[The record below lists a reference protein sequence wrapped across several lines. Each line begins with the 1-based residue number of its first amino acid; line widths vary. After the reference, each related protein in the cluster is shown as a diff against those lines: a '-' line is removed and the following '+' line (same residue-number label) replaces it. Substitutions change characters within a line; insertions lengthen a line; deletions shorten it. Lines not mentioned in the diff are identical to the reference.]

1 MRQKTNVTK
10 DLARKEGE
18 SIAFAPIVW
27 KVEEKTFNDCW
38 RVELPYTYSLY
49 EKKEDAEAY
58 IAYLKRERPIFGE
71 RASLIA
77 QIFDYEYKGA
87 IVTAIRFN

>member
-10 DLARKEGE
+10 DLARKEDE
-18 SIAFAPIVW
+18 PITFAPIVW
-27 KVEEKTFNDCW
+27 KVEEKIFNDCW
-38 RVELPYTYSLY
+38 RVELPCTYSLY

-58 IAYLKRERPIFGE
+58 IAYLKRERPVFGE

>member
-18 SIAFAPIVW
+18 PIAFNRPMW
-27 KVEEKTFNDCW
+27 KVEEKTFTNCW
-38 RVELPYTYSLY
+38 RVELPFTYSLY

-58 IAYLKRERPIFGE
+58 IAYLKKEQPIFGE

-77 QIFDYEYKGA
+77 QIFAYQYNGA